1 MKAACEEALKALQDD
16 QADGGGRG
24 LANGNG
30 AASPVSIR
38 SSASVSCVLPE
49 PNPSRGVNVE
59 TFFLPF
65 ELACKS
71 KTPKIVC
78 TSLDSIGK
86 LKNPTRFYWKEVA
99 VFLPRLKL
107 G

>member
-16 QADGGGRG
+16 QADGGGGRG

-86 LKNPTRFYWKEVA
+86 LKNPTRFYWKEGS
-99 VFLPRLKL
+99 FN
-107 G
+107 